1 MQPIP
6 NNQQT
11 SPLANFWLKQ
21 IETTQTSYKDTHIT
35 TTSSYQ
41 HKHTSIKKSST
52 SLKKTVSKQTPP
64 WRTVDQN
71 TVVSSEHI
79 RGMQQRKTQTTT
91 SPQVI
96 TKQIIAWMTQ
106 IESSN
111 ITYYN
116 SPCITYIVFYSP

>member
-11 SPLANFWLKQ
+11 PHLANFWLNQ
-21 IETTQTSYKDTHIT
+21 IEITQTSYKDTYIT

-52 SLKKTVSKQTPP
+52 SSKTVSKQTPP
-64 WRTVDQN
+64 WKAVDQN

-91 SPQVI
+91 SP
-96 TKQIIAWMTQ
+96 
-106 IESSN
+106 
-111 ITYYN
+111 
-116 SPCITYIVFYSP
+116 